1 MAKKSFD
8 QIAATRRARMA
19 PEGKVWGE
27 VLGEAYDIAVQVMT
41 LREQRGLTQAQLAE
55 LCGVN
60 QADISRIERGSMHP
74 TTKTLQRIVEALDAK
89 LAIVPN

>member
-1 MAKKSFD
+1 L
-8 QIAATRRARMA
+8 T
-19 PEGKVWGE
+19 
-27 VLGEAYDIAVQVMT
+27 
-41 LREQRGLTQAQLAE
+41 EQRGLTQAQLAE